1 MSKAMSISTAL
12 VERIK
17 LNEGSMSYQAKL
29 GYIKNQTFQLYKD
42 SLGYWTIGYGHLC
55 SEIEIVGFV
64 NGITELEA
72 DVLLMTDIN
81 EAKQQAMKWIS
92 TSNETVQELLIEM
105 VFQLGITRAMKFKK
119 FKAAIEKQD
128 MKQAAVELKQSLWFK
143 QTPNRVKNH
152 IKVLNNI

>member
-29 GYIKNQTFQLYKD
+29 GYIKNQRFQLYKD
-42 SLGYWTIGYGHLC
+42 SLGLWTIGYGHLC
-55 SEIEIVGFV
+55 SDKEIVGFV

-128 MKQAAVELKQSLWFK
+128 MKQAAVELKQSLWFQ